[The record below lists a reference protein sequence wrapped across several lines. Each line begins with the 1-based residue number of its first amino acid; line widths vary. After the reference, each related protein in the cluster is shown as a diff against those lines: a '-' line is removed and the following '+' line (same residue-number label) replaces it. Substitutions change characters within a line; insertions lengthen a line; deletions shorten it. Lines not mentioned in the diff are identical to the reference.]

1 MWIHESQSWT
11 FLRKW
16 QWPIKGKT
24 CFPILLTT
32 LLTPNVWVVF
42 LMLYNSDT
50 KYPESAQI
58 PEVSRFSPTR
68 PTLTSGTSH
77 QFQVVTCTSNQL
89 GISQEFLQPPPWV
102 WYLSRRAHRTQL
114 TGKHYH
120 LLLIKDKTQKQP
132 GASLA
137 VQWFRFCASNAGCM
151 RSIPGAGTKIPH
163 ASWQGQKKKKN
174 KNPTRNKIQEAKRKR
189 FTGQAMW
196 EWCEL
201 PCPLGAYHPPST
213 LMCSA
218 TQELAKT
225 CHRGFLWGLHY
236 VGRID

>member
-1 MWIHESQSWT
+1 
-11 FLRKW
+11 
-16 QWPIKGKT
+16 
-24 CFPILLTT
+24 
-32 LLTPNVWVVF
+32 
-42 LMLYNSDT
+42 MLYNSDT

-163 ASWQGQKKKKN
+163 DSWHGQKKKKT
-174 KNPTRNKIQEAKRKR
+174 KTPPETKLRKPNGR
-189 FTGQAMW
+189 DSQGKLCENGVNFHALSGLTTLLAH
-196 EWCEL
+196 WCVQQPRSSPKLVIEGFY
-201 PCPLGAYHPPST
+201 GAFI
-213 LMCSA
+213 M
-218 TQELAKT
+218 
-225 CHRGFLWGLHY
+225 
-236 VGRID
+236 